1 MRTSILGVIA
11 AIGSFA
17 FFGVASPAEA
27 QTVEISGSV
36 FWGPGTPVTLLS
48 VPGATSS
55 FSFDL
60 PNPISSNP
68 TTQVTHFTYSTS
80 GKALTEPRI
89 SETVEFFTA
98 DEAGMF
104 DLTVKI
110 GGIIPEDDVVSL
122 YGADIGSSL
131 TIIPGRY
138 TGVFAGMQMLPETSE
153 GGTVTV
159 SEIGPGARGF
169 GADPIGF
176 GVVPEPSTWVMMI
189 LGFAGLAFAG
199 YRTRRRIA
207 PSRSTIASSA
217 VDCPH
222 PRSVGRGRLS
232 PHPAADLLGE
242 RQLGDLREGLFRGLN
257 GPPLLELGERIE
269 AGIDEGAQF
278 SRFARATLRTAA
290 AVPRPISRTRP
301 LNV

>member
-1 MRTSILGVIA
+1 MRKSILGAIVCA
-11 AIGSFA
+11 AVG
-17 FFGVASPAEA
+17 FGVAPPTEA
-27 QTVEISGSV
+27 QNVEISGSV

-60 PNPISSNP
+60 PDPISSNP
-68 TTQVTHFTYSTS
+68 TNEVTHFRYSTS
-80 GKALTEPRI
+80 GKEVTEPLI

-110 GGIIPEDDVVSL
+110 GGIIPEEDVVSL

-131 TIIPGRY
+131 TIIPGRH

-159 SEIGPGARGF
+159 SEIRVGATGF

-176 GVVPEPSTWVMMI
+176 GTVPESSTWLMMT
-189 LGFAGLAFAG
+189 LGFASLAFAG
-199 YRTRRRIA
+199 YRA
-207 PSRSTIASSA
+207 AHKKANAMVAKSS
-217 VDCPH
+217 
-222 PRSVGRGRLS
+222 
-232 PHPAADLLGE
+232 
-242 RQLGDLREGLFRGLN
+242 
-257 GPPLLELGERIE
+257 
-269 AGIDEGAQF
+269 
-278 SRFARATLRTAA
+278 
-290 AVPRPISRTRP
+290 
-301 LNV
+301 